1 MATHI
6 ARVIPKEIRDGACEI
21 PPAAWS
27 DLGLALRR
35 DFNAELRV
43 HDHREA
49 GSYHGKPP
57 REPHYYVEIVLP
69 GMLTPEKALPLVQY
83 VGPIIDEIVA
93 KYTNIDVPH
102 AR

>member
-1 MATHI
+1 MTTHI
-6 ARVIPKEIRDGACEI
+6 ARVIPKEAPHGACEI
-21 PPAAWS
+21 PPAAWF

-43 HDHREA
+43 HDHRKA
-49 GSYHGKPP
+49 GSYHGKPW
-57 REPHYYVEIVLP
+57 REPHYYVEIILP
-69 GMLTPEKALPLVQY
+69 GDVMPEQALPLVQY